1 MNKEPPLALCV
12 LDAELR
18 PTWLYPNLDAGD
30 SGTPPLAQSLDAL
43 ISHDGLISRA
53 RRVFATG
60 CAERYPLTLP
70 DPSGERCFD
79 VTLAPMRGPT
89 GATVNLTLCAI
100 DRTSSTQ
107 LANPPDERAEAY
119 RMVADYIDDW
129 EYWLGADGCMRWV
142 SPSCE
147 RVTGRHAADFLADPG
162 LLESII
168 HPDDRL
174 LMAEHLHRDH
184 PYESLYFRILR
195 QDGDIRWIEHR
206 CQTVTGADGGY
217 AGRRASNRDVTESR
231 RVEQALRESETQL
244 RMLFELATVGMVLID
259 PLPRRLLRVN
269 ERLCRLLGYD
279 ADELLG
285 MSFYALTHPED
296 RERDQA
302 NYERAMASRDAD
314 YFTEKRY
321 LRRDGQAVWVLAN
334 ATFIRDEQGRPR
346 LALAAIIDITDRRL
360 AETQARD
367 LAAVVECS
375 TDFIGISAL
384 NGHGIYLNPA
394 GQSLVGLESDLAV
407 RAHRVQDYL
416 FPDDLPC
423 FHETV
428 LPAVMTSGRWAGEFR
443 FRHFRTGEPILIHW
457 DVLRLDDPGTGRTR
471 LATVARDIRRKK
483 AAEQAL
489 LTADRRK
496 DEFLAMLGHELRN
509 PMAPIRNALDIVRT
523 VGLGRDPRI
532 LWAVDVLDRQTA
544 HMAHLLDDLL
554 DVSRIVRGRLDL
566 ERRPVRIAEVVQQ
579 AVDGVR
585 ALMRARRHR
594 LLWTASLSSVLVEGD
609 PVRLSQILL
618 NLLVNAANYTPEG
631 GEVRVETELVTGGEA
646 TEVLIRVR
654 DNGQG
659 MAPERIEAL
668 FGLFSQGERPP
679 DASSGGLGL
688 GLAIA
693 RRLAELH
700 GGRLDAFSA
709 GPGQGTELRVYLPVL
724 AQTFTTPSAAASAN
738 TPAQT
743 IIGHAPRILVVD
755 DNADVAEALAM
766 LLELLGYAVETAASG
781 LEALEIVERQCPRV
795 ALLDIGM
802 PGMDGLE
809 LARRLRERVP
819 EPERLWLVA
828 VTGLGHEEA
837 RVRSLAAGFNEH
849 LVKPLDRQTLLALL
863 ARLSQ

>member
-1 MNKEPPLALCV
+1 MPPPDPSRINTGPPLALCV
-12 LDAELR
+12 LDAELQ
-18 PTWLYPNLDAGD
+18 PTWLYPDRDALDSDAL
-30 SGTPPLAQSLDAL
+30 SLAQRLDAL
-43 ISHDGLISRA
+43 LGHAGLISRA

-60 CAERYPLTLP
+60 CAERHCLTLP
-70 DPSGERCFD
+70 DPNGEGCFD

-89 GATVNLTLCAI
+89 GATVNLTLCVI
-100 DRTSSTQ
+100 DGS
-107 LANPPDERAEAY
+107 
-119 RMVADYIDDW
+119 
-129 EYWLGADGCMRWV
+129 
-142 SPSCE
+142 
-147 RVTGRHAADFLADPG
+147 F
-162 LLESII
+162 
-168 HPDDRL
+168 
-174 LMAEHLHRDH
+174 AEH
-184 PYESLYFRILR
+184 
-195 QDGDIRWIEHR
+195 
-206 CQTVTGADGGY
+206 C
-217 AGRRASNRDVTESR
+217 ASHRDVTESR

-416 FPDDLPC
+416 FPDDLAL
-423 FHETV
+423 FNETV
-428 LPAVMTSGRWAGEFR
+428 LPDVMENGRWAGEFR

-566 ERRPVRIAEVVQQ
+566 ERRPVQITEVVRQ

-594 LLWTASLSSVLVEGD
+594 LLWTASLPNVLVEGD

-631 GEVRVETELVTGGEA
+631 GEVRVETDLMTGGEA

-724 AQTFTTPSAAASAN
+724 AQTFTTPVPTADAN

-743 IIGHAPRILVVD
+743 VAGNTPRILVVD

-766 LLELLGYAVETAASG
+766 LLELLGYTVETAASG

-837 RVRSLAAGFNEH
+837 RVRSLAAGFDEH